1 MAGTAGVLGVKAI
14 DGAIALASSLS
25 LQQGGLIP
33 GFGGGDKVP
42 AMLERGE
49 FVMNKEAVQN
59 IGVSNLMN
67 QNTGEGGGGPVIH
80 FSGPVTNEDYVRDF
94 IIPTIDDTLQRNL
107 S

>member
-1 MAGTAGVLGVKAI
+1 
-14 DGAIALASSLS
+14 
-25 LQQGGLIP
+25 
-33 GFGGGDKVP
+33 
-42 AMLERGE
+42 MLEKGE

-59 IGVSNLMN
+59 IGVSNLMA
-67 QNTGEGGGGPVIH
+67 QNTGEGGGGPVFH